1 MLTSLRVC
9 AGQPLLWETNAEGFR
24 GSRWLRR
31 KVAIE
36 AIIASLL
43 ISVSGVYF
51 AYFGMAVLVAAGLI
65 AAVRSWKRRSLLD
78 VTVLLAIIAASL
90 LLNMS
95 PFLIH
100 IWRHGYNRELTD
112 RDMQD
117 YYAFAFSLNNMLMP
131 SAWHRLSLLGRWSI
145 AYPEKLQRIVTFSQQ
160 NESIGSSPL
169 GIVGSAGLIV
179 LIILA

>member
-1 MLTSLRVC
+1 MQANRYSGERRPRFQRV
-9 AGQPLLWETNAEGFR
+9 ALAA
-24 GSRWLRR
+24 S

-65 AAVRSWKRRSLLD
+65 AAVHSWQRRSLVD

-90 LLNMS
+90 LLHMS

-117 YYAFAFSLNNMLMP
+117 YYAF
-131 SAWHRLSLLGRWSI
+131 G
-145 AYPEKLQRIVTFSQQ
+145 
-160 NESIGSSPL
+160 
-169 GIVGSAGLIV
+169 
-179 LIILA
+179 